1 MQVIACMRALVNALL
16 MNGLFASMHT
26 LEDIPAEFFG
36 GALPAKKQQKQMD
49 AADAPSPGSASS
61 NDHMPLPPK
70 QRRLPNLFPTLP
82 ALHKFI
88 ERYVTTSGLIM
99 RDGTR
104 VPLGQCMPSCGAQC
118 ARGRAMQLPWLCPH
132 ATAVVRAGFNVQ
144 EFCTLLH
151 GIVKY
156 RAHQTSPWCAALA
169 APVPCIIWGR
179 SASGI

>member
-16 MNGLFASMHT
+16 MNGLFTSMHT

-99 RDGTR
+99 RDGTQQAFGPR
-104 VPLGQCMPSCGAQC
+104 DEVL
-118 ARGRAMQLPWLCPH
+118 
-132 ATAVVRAGFNVQ
+132 
-144 EFCTLLH
+144 
-151 GIVKY
+151 
-156 RAHQTSPWCAALA
+156 AALQKAQQPASVA
-169 APVPCIIWGR
+169 APEKNTITAP
-179 SASGI
+179 SAA